1 MKKVRNYV
9 IWLFYYLIGVVPL
22 NLTVNRI
29 DFVYSYPSESYVL
42 LNVVLY
48 GIIFCGLVVS
58 WYLVANVLE
67 QIHIQ
72 RFGNKEVNQDA

>member
-72 RFGNKEVNQDA
+72 RFGNKEEGS

>member
-9 IWLFYYLIGVVPL
+9 IWSFYYLIGVVPL